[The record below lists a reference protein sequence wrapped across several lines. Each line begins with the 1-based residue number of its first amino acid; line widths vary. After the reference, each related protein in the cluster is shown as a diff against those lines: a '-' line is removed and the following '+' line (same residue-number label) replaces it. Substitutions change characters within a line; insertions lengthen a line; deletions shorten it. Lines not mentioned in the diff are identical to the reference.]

1 MKPGFKGGRPLA
13 TNDYSVQQR
22 LADVNKAIQSILLGG
37 QSYKMGSRSLTR
49 ASLDA
54 LLAERDNL
62 EAQLAS
68 TESSHLL
75 GDTVVAVFEGR

>member
-1 MKPGFKGGRPLA
+1 MA

-37 QSYKMGSRSLTR
+37 QSYKIGSRSLTR

-54 LLAERDNL
+54 LLEERDNL

-68 TESSHLL
+68 SDSGHLL
-75 GDTVVAVFEGR
+75 GDTVVAVFDGR